1 MIRAICV
8 VLFIAVGCSFNV
20 QAEDLIMARSKQ
32 KFPEAM
38 LTFQTSIKDHGYQV
52 TRVQRIDVGLTAKG
66 YKTDKYRVVFLGKTD
81 EIQYL
86 VKKYPAMIAF
96 MPAKASIYAEGG
108 QTLLVTA
115 NPRILANMVDDKDKV
130 IFYRWENDVR
140 SVFEEFRVA
149 E

>member
-1 MIRAICV
+1 MTRLISV
-8 VLFIAVGCSFNV
+8 LLFIVVFTSNAWS
-20 QAEDLIMARSKQ
+20 EDLIMARSKQ

-38 LTFQTSIKDHGYQV
+38 LTFQTSIKDHGYQI

-66 YKTDKYRVVFLGKTD
+66 YKTDKYRVVFLGKKD

-86 VKKYPAMIAF
+86 VKKYPALIAF
-96 MPAKASIYAEGG
+96 LPAKASIYAEGG

-115 NPRILANMVDDKDKV
+115 NPRILGNMVDDKDKV
-130 IFYRWENDVR
+130 IFSRWENDVR
-140 SVFEEFRVA
+140 SVFEEFRTT

>member
-1 MIRAICV
+1 VIRTISIL
-8 VLFIAVGCSFNV
+8 LFIVVFTSNAR
-20 QAEDLIMARSKQ
+20 AEDLIMARSKQ

-38 LTFQTSIKDHGYQV
+38 LTFQTSVKEHGYQV

-86 VKKYPAMIAF
+86 VKKYPALIAF

-115 NPRILANMVDDKDKV
+115 NPRILADMVDDKDKV
-130 IFYRWENDVR
+130 IFYRWESDVR
-140 SVFEEFRVA
+140 SVFEEVQNA

>member
-1 MIRAICV
+1 MIRLVITVLIV
-8 VLFIAVGCSFNV
+8 VTASNSW
-20 QAEDLIMARSKQ
+20 AEDLIMVRSQQ

-38 LTFQTSIKDHGYQV
+38 LTFQTSVKEHGYQV

-66 YKTDKYRVVFLGKTD
+66 YKTDKYRVVFLGKKD

-86 VKKYPAMIAF
+86 VKKYPALIAF
-96 MPAKASIYAEGG
+96 MPPKASIYAEGE

-115 NPRILANMVDDKDKV
+115 NPGILANMVDDKDKV
-130 IFYRWENDVR
+130 IFSRWENDVR
-140 SVFEEFRVA
+140 SVFEEVRNA

>member
-1 MIRAICV
+1 MIRMISFFLCLV
-8 VLFIAVGCSFNV
+8 VFNSV
-20 QAEDLIMARSKQ
+20 VRAEDLIMTRSSQ

-38 LTFQTSIKDHGYQV
+38 LTFQTSIKDHGYQL

-86 VKKYPAMIAF
+86 VKKYPELIAF
-96 MPAKASIYAEGG
+96 MPPKASIYAEND
-108 QTLLVTA
+108 QTMLVTA
-115 NPRILANMVDDKDKV
+115 NPGIFADMVDDEDKV
-130 IFYRWENDVR
+130 IFYRWESDVR
-140 SVFEEFRVA
+140 SVFADVQNA

>member
-1 MIRAICV
+1 MIRLAAFFSIV
-8 VLFIAVGCSFNV
+8 FFASNLL
-20 QAEDLIMARSKQ
+20 AEDLIMVRSKQ

-38 LTFQTSIKDHGYQV
+38 LTFQTAVKDHGYQI

-86 VKKYPAMIAF
+86 VKKYPALIAF
-96 MPAKASIYAEGG
+96 MPPKASIYAEDE
-108 QTLLVTA
+108 QTMLVTA
-115 NPRILANMVDDKDKV
+115 NPRILAGMVDDNDKV
-130 IFYRWENDVR
+130 IFSRWENDVR
-140 SVFEEFRVA
+140 SVFEEVRNA